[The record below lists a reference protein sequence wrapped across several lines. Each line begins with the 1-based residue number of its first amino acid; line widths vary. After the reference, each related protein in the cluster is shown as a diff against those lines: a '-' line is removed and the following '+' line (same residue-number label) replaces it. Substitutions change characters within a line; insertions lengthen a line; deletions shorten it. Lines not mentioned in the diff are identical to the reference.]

1 MKDSKKDLERKKR
14 RFSCE
19 KRSVTGLL
27 LGILVMIMTGCDA
40 VAYNA
45 VSGIAAVLETNAGQ
59 AAESASDTSASRSKA
74 SVGASVKKPSG
85 ATSKASSGATSKAS
99 SGASSKAPSE
109 RKAQPAT
116 AKGTWHP
123 STSHHE
129 LSDHLIIRYDDD
141 DILFNFNDLVAV
153 GYGREIGYWR
163 DFELDFGYILSVV
176 DNDSVKIQIYN
187 YTDEPVPVFYVYAER
202 STSDYKTYEP
212 ATEYIIDG
220 YADCKDGVGEIVVR
234 FEEGGFASAAVFK
247 QGDQLYV
254 ANHTLSETYPA
265 KRLEFRDQLEEIFE
279 NQGIIEEDTLY
290 TENIYYPIV
299 PIKAGETTDTAY
311 WLATSKELVKDD
323 WSDMRKVLTFYNYCR
338 ENIAYDN
345 YVISQNDKAR
355 WHLYGDYSGDQ
366 FASRTG
372 VGICEDVANIIAI
385 MCRAQG
391 IPAMVVASSSHAW
404 DYIYIEDYDR
414 WISVDVTPDLLWR
427 AMNEDPTVLTSSPS
441 KAYTSIEKNHMN
453 PIEVYIGNPK
463 DMQRQNVLYP
473 WEQRKKSN
481 AGT

>member
-1 MKDSKKDLERKKR
+1 MKDGKKDLERKRKR
-14 RFSCE
+14 FFGRT
-19 KRSVTGLL
+19 RSVTALL

-40 VAYNA
+40 VAHNTI
-45 VSGIAAVLETNAGQ
+45 SGIAAALETIAGQ
-59 AAESASDTSASRSKA
+59 AVESASNKASVAGSEA
-74 SVGASVKKPSG
+74 SVGASG
-85 ATSKASSGATSKAS
+85 DAH
-99 SGASSKAPSE
+99 SGASSEAYVGASVEASSATPPKESSVE
-109 RKAQPAT
+109 KAQPAA

-123 STSHHE
+123 STKQHDPST
-129 LSDHLIIRYDDD
+129 DLIIRYKNDNF
-141 DILFNFNDLVAV
+141 LFNFNDCVAV
-153 GYGREIGYWR
+153 GYGRELGYWR
-163 DFELDFGYILSVV
+163 DFEMDFGYILSVV

-187 YTDEPVPVFYVYAER
+187 YTDEPAPVFYVYAER
-202 STSDYKTYEP
+202 STGDYKTYEP

-220 YADCKDGVGEIVVR
+220 YADCKDGVGEVVVR

-311 WLATSKELVKDD
+311 WLAKADELVEDD

-345 YVISQNDKAR
+345 YVVSQNDKAR
-355 WHLYGDYSGDQ
+355 WHLYGNYSGDQ
-366 FASRTG
+366 FASKTG

-385 MCRAQG
+385 MCRAQD
-391 IPAMVVASSSHAW
+391 IPAMIVASSSHAW
-404 DYIYIEDYDR
+404 DYIYIEDYNR
-414 WISVDVTPDLLWR
+414 WISVDATPDLLWR
-427 AMNEDPTVLTSSPS
+427 AMDEDPTVLTSSPA
-441 KAYTSIEKNHMN
+441 KAYTSIEKNHMK

-463 DMQRQNVLYP
+463 DMQRQNMPYP
-473 WEQRKKSN
+473 WEQRQ
-481 AGT
+481 